1 MKSKMTFESAV
12 SRLEEIVASLQ
23 DSTVSLEESLKLY
36 AEGAKLSKYCYE
48 TLEKAEQKVRTLT
61 GEETTNEA

>member
-12 SRLEEIVASLQ
+12 SRLEEIVTSLQ

-36 AEGAKLSKYCYE
+36 EEGAKLSKYCYE

-61 GEETTNEA
+61 GEEVTHEA

>member
-12 SRLEEIVASLQ
+12 SRLEEIVTSLQ
-23 DSTVSLEESLKLY
+23 DPTVSLEESLKLY
-36 AEGAKLSKYCYE
+36 EEGAKLSKYCYE

-61 GEETTNEA
+61 GEEKTNEA